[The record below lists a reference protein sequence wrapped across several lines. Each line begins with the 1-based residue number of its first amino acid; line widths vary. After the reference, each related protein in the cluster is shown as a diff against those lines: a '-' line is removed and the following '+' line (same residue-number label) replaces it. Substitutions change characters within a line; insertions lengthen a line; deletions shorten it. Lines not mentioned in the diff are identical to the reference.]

1 MTSASTQ
8 EDDFLIL
15 DDSETTSGPK
25 ERWRILLVD
34 DEPDIHQATRYALDG
49 FTYDN
54 KDLEIVSA
62 LSAREAME
70 ILEDDPEPF
79 CLAFIDVV
87 MESDDAGLKL
97 VRHIRE
103 ERGDRLI
110 RVILRT
116 GQPGMAPERY
126 VIENYD
132 IDDYKAKTE
141 LTAQKLI
148 TSVISSL
155 RAWKELMRIE
165 KIVIERTA
173 EISEKNKV
181 LHVINKDLTDSIIYA
196 RRIQEAIL
204 PLDSIINSQVPR
216 FTVFYEPK
224 DIVSGDFYWFYHRD
238 NVIYFAVVDCT
249 GHGVPGAFMA
259 VLGYSLLNQVVNSS
273 KSDEPSDLL
282 TQLDLLLRNA
292 LRHNPGRV
300 QANHDGMDLA
310 LCVYRPETQVLKY
323 AGARRPLYWYH
334 KEGVTILPGA
344 RHSIGGESVFHTE
357 TQTVQVNK
365 GDMVYMFTD
374 GITDQFG
381 GEDRKKLLSRRWI
394 ETLDVIITY
403 EFKEH
408 EELIRNFFLNWKQDM
423 PQTDDVLV
431 MGMQVV

>member
-1 MTSASTQ
+1 MTSTVTQ
-8 EDDFLIL
+8 EDDFLVFG
-15 DDSETTSGPK
+15 EEEEATGPR

-34 DEPDIHQATRYALDG
+34 DEPDIHQATRYALDD
-49 FTYDN
+49 FSYDG

-70 ILEDDPEPF
+70 ILEDDPQPF
-79 CLAFIDVV
+79 SMAFVDVV
-87 MESDDAGLKL
+87 METDEAGLTL

-110 RVILRT
+110 RIILRT

-155 RAWKELMRIE
+155 RAYKELTRIE
-165 KIVIERTA
+165 KIVEERTA
-173 EISEKNKV
+173 EITEKNKV

-204 PLDSIINSQVPR
+204 PLDNIINSQVPR
-216 FTVFYEPK
+216 FSVYYEPK
-224 DIVSGDFYWFYHRD
+224 DIVSGDFYWFFHKD

-273 KSDEPSDLL
+273 KTDEPSDLL

-292 LRHNPGRV
+292 LRHNPGRI
-300 QANHDGMDLA
+300 QANHDGMDLG
-310 LCVYRPETQVLKY
+310 LCVYRPETGQLKY

-334 KEGVTILPGA
+334 KDGVTIIPGA
-344 RHSIGGESVFHTE
+344 RFSIGGEDVFHTE
-357 TQTVQVNK
+357 TVTVNTAK

-381 GEDRKKLLSRRWI
+381 GTEKKKLLSRRWK
-394 ETLDVIITY
+394 ERMDIIAQS
-403 EFKEH
+403 EFSQH
-408 EELIRNFFLNWKQDM
+408 QELVKNFFLNWRGDM

>member
-1 MTSASTQ
+1 MTSTVAQ
-8 EDDFLIL
+8 DDDFLVFG
-15 DDSETTSGPK
+15 DDDASDAPK

-54 KDLEIVSA
+54 KELEIISA
-62 LSAREAME
+62 LSAREAMDIYE
-70 ILEDDPEPF
+70 EQGNTF
-79 CLAFIDVV
+79 CVAFIDVV

-97 VRHIRE
+97 VRWIRE
-103 ERGDRLI
+103 ERNDRI
-110 RVILRT
+110 VRVILRT
-116 GQPGMAPERY
+116 GQPGLAPERY

-165 KIVIERTA
+165 TIVQERTA

-310 LCVYRPETQVLKY
+310 LVVYRPETQVLKF

-334 KEGVTILPGA
+334 KDGVTILPGA
-344 RHSIGGESVFHTE
+344 RHSIGGEKVFGTE
-357 TQTVQVNK
+357 TQTVQVGK
-365 GDMVYMFTD
+365 GDLLYMFTD

-381 GEDRKKLLSRRWI
+381 GDDRKKLLSRRWK
-394 ETLDVIITY
+394 ETLDVIVTHD
-403 EFKEH
+403 FKDH

-423 PQTDDVLV
+423 PQTDDILV